1 MIMKALFPALLL
13 SLALA
18 ISSPAADQKVYICTG
33 PKSVCYHKTKTCS
46 GLKKCSGQ
54 VKQVSL
60 QEAEKMGRRSRN
72 SSIILML

>member
-1 MIMKALFPALLL
+1 MKALFPALLL

-46 GLKKCSGQ
+46 GLNRCSGQ

-60 QEAEKMGRRSRN
+60 REAQEMGRRKCKVCY
-72 SSIILML
+72 